1 MPQHHEINGTF
12 QAVRHLAVDM
22 LLSTLEL
29 LACAGRMA
37 AIALELGLAFSR
49 LTVGGAKLL
58 TLCYVAKA
66 SIHRTLLCICSHD
79 PISW

>member
-1 MPQHHEINGTF
+1 MKINGTF
-12 QAVRHLAVDM
+12 QTMRHLAVDP

-58 TLCYVAKA
+58 TLCHVAKT
-66 SIHRTLLCICSHD
+66 SIHRTLLRICSHN
-79 PISW
+79 PTS